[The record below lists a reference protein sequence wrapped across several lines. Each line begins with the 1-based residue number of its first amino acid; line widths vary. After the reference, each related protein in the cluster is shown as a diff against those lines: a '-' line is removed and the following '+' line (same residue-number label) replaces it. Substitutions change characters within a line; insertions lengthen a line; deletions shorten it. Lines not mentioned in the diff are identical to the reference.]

1 MSNKLLKTHIINKI
15 SSISDHNS
23 LVQIEYFLDSI
34 KPKSNKR
41 DIFKFAGIVSK
52 EDGDE
57 MQRIIDKEFNKIEG
71 EW

>member
-1 MSNKLLKTHIINKI
+1 MSNKLLKTHIVNKI
-15 SSISDHNS
+15 NSISDHNS

-34 KPKSNKR
+34 KPKSNKK
-41 DIFKFAGIVSK
+41 DVFKFVGIISK